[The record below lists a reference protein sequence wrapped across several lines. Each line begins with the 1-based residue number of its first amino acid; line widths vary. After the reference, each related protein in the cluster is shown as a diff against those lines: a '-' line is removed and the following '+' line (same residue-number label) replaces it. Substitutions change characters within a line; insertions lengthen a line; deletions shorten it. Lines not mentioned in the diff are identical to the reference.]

1 MKSKRSIVFTEQ
13 SRKDSGIERARNQS
27 NPSHS
32 NRIAVSSPQSSP
44 AGNQSIRL
52 ANPRTRG
59 TGSRGVAIP
68 INPQLGCAPAN
79 PIGIKPRGESLA
91 GTAVQ
96 VRREKKKKQ
105 KELKKL
111 PPPDSKNSKGKLH
124 VEKKNNLERNLETS
138 RRLTSEE
145 GGLIRRLRSDRNAT
159 HAGV

>member
-1 MKSKRSIVFTEQ
+1 MKSKRSIVFTAQ

-59 TGSRGVAIP
+59 MGSRGVAIP

-96 VRREKKKKQ
+96 VRGRKKKKG
-105 KELKKL
+105 KK
-111 PPPDSKNSKGKLH
+111 
-124 VEKKNNLERNLETS
+124 
-138 RRLTSEE
+138 
-145 GGLIRRLRSDRNAT
+145 RS
-159 HAGV
+159 

>member
-1 MKSKRSIVFTEQ
+1 MIEISNWKLRAEARIGFRNMKSKRSIVFTAQ
-13 SRKDSGIERARNQS
+13 SRKDGGIERARNQS
-27 NPSHS
+27 KPSHS

-91 GTAVQ
+91 GKAVQ
-96 VRREKKKKQ
+96 VRGRKKKEKK
-105 KELKKL
+105 KELKKITTT
-111 PPPDSKNSKGKLH
+111 GRQEWQRQIACG
-124 VEKKNNLERNLETS
+124 EKKNWRE
-138 RRLTSEE
+138 
-145 GGLIRRLRSDRNAT
+145 I
-159 HAGV
+159 

>member
-1 MKSKRSIVFTEQ
+1 MKSKRSIVFTAQ

-59 TGSRGVAIP
+59 MGSRGVAIP

-96 VRREKKKKQ
+96 VRGRKKKKG
-105 KELKKL
+105 KKRSWKKL
-111 PPPDSKNSKGKLH
+111 PPPDSKNSKGKLQ
-124 VEKKNNLERNLETS
+124 VEKKNGEKFGDQSETNL
-138 RRLTSEE
+138 
-145 GGLIRRLRSDRNAT
+145 GGGTD
-159 HAGV
+159 